1 MATKTKRF
9 ELRAE
14 ASFVEELE
22 RLAAASGTSK
32 AEIIDRAIGLYA
44 EALKQAENGMNIRFV
59 PQDEDEPALAA
70 QQNA

>member
-1 MATKTKRF
+1 MATKTRRF

-22 RLAAASGTSK
+22 RLATASGTSK

-44 EALKQAENGMNIRFV
+44 EALKQAENGKEITFIERDKSRSFSPV
-59 PQDEDEPALAA
+59 
-70 QQNA
+70 